1 MLKLV
6 IDQTSHNRDG
16 SNELKQKILRDR
28 LEEINRQR
36 LIKSTEKLKNTQ
48 EDVMFERSLP
58 LEKRKD
64 KEQMDRREKLLQNF

>member
-6 IDQTSHNRDG
+6 IDQTSQNRDG
-16 SNELKQKILRDR
+16 SNERKQKILRDR

-48 EDVMFERSLP
+48 EDVMF
-58 LEKRKD
+58 
-64 KEQMDRREKLLQNF
+64 